1 MAPEPEERTSRP
13 PGTNGFLLPHLFR
26 VESRRRETSDTF
38 TLTLTPAGS
47 EQEWPF
53 APGQFNMLTA
63 FGIGEAPISISG
75 DPAEPQRLIH
85 TIRAVGAATK
95 TLCRLARGEIL
106 GVRGPFGTAWPVKEA
121 EDSDLVIVAGGLGL
135 APLRPAIYHALAHR
149 AAYGNVELIYGARTP
164 QDILYYREL
173 ERWRGRFD
181 ARVHVTVDSASADW
195 RGRVGVVTKIIARA
209 RFDPP
214 NTVALV
220 CGPGIMMRFTVQE
233 LLARGVSLDNIFVSL
248 ERNMQCGL
256 GLCGHCQLG
265 PLFICKDG
273 PVFPFSR
280 VKNWVEKRE
289 V

>member
-1 MAPEPEERTSRP
+1 MAPEPEKRTSRLE
-13 PGTNGFLLPHLFR
+13 GNGLMLPNLFR
-26 VESRRRETSDTF
+26 VESRRRDTADTF
-38 TLTLTPAGS
+38 TLTLSPADSQGG
-47 EQEWPF
+47 WRF
-53 APGQFNMLTA
+53 DPGQFNMLTA
-63 FGIGEAPISISG
+63 FGIGEVPISISG
-75 DPAEPQRLIH
+75 DPAEPLRLIH
-85 TIRAVGAATK
+85 TIRMAGAATRF
-95 TLCRLARGEIL
+95 LCGLDRGEVV

-121 EDSDLVIVAGGLGL
+121 ADRDLVIVAGGLGL
-135 APLRPAIYHALAHR
+135 APLRPAIYHALTHR
-149 AAYGNVELIYGARTP
+149 PAYGNVELIYGARSP

-173 ERWRGRFD
+173 QGWRGRFD
-181 ARVHVTVDSASADW
+181 LRVHVTVDTAPPDW
-195 RGRVGVVTKIIARA
+195 RGRVGVVTKIISEA

-220 CGPGIMMRFTVQE
+220 CGPGVMMRFTVQE
-233 LLARGVSLDNIFVSL
+233 LLSRGIEPDNIFLSL

-280 VKNWVEKRE
+280 VKGWFGRRE